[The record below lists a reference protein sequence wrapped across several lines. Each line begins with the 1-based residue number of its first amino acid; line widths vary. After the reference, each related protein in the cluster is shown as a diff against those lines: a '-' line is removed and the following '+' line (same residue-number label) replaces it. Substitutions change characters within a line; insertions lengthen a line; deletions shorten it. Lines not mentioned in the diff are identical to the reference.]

1 MIPFYIE
8 TYGCQMNV
16 SDSQVVSSILSDNGY
31 EPCNRWEDARIVL
44 INTCSIRENAEK
56 RVMARL
62 NYFARAKRKDPQL
75 RVGVLGCM
83 ATRLRDS
90 LLNHPAVDCVA
101 GPDSY
106 RLLPG
111 MLEATGCPSH
121 DGMSGMR
128 SQPLPRPVLPEAPR
142 AQSYPPAP
150 GMSGV
155 PLNARMN
162 VELSASETYA
172 DIRPLRNT
180 TCGVTAFVTIMRGCN
195 NMCAY
200 CVVPYVR
207 GRERSRD
214 PHSILE
220 EVKNLV
226 DSGYREVTLL
236 GQNVNSYLWE
246 PKDGANPV
254 SFARL
259 LEQVALVSPLLRVRF
274 TTSHPK
280 DMQDDVLLAMARF
293 PNICK
298 HIHLPVQSGSN
309 RILQKM
315 NRKYTRESYLER
327 IARIREILPGCAI
340 SSDMIAGFCSETE
353 EDHAMT
359 LGLMETVHYDQAFMF
374 QYSQRPGTQAARHY
388 PDDVP
393 EEVKTRRLAEVIALQ
408 NRLSLESNQS
418 DVGKVFEV
426 LAEGVSKRSSRAF
439 FGRTTTNKVCVFPRG
454 NSAIGDYVRVLV
466 KSCTAATLK
475 GEIIIEN
482 NKS

>member
-16 SDSQVVSSILSDNGY
+16 SDSQVVASILSDNGY
-31 EPCNRWEDARIVL
+31 ESCDSWEAACLVL

-56 RVMARL
+56 RVMSRL
-62 NYFARAKRKDPQL
+62 DFFARVKRKNPQL
-75 RVGVLGCM
+75 KVAVLGCM
-83 ATRLRDS
+83 ATRLGDS
-90 LLNHPAVDCVA
+90 LLIHPAVDCVA

-106 RLLPG
+106 RLLPAMLDTPGSQPSPRPG
-111 MLEATGCPSH
+111 MKHPVASSNVKYNILSE
-121 DGMSGMR
+121 DGMPGG
-128 SQPLPRPVLPEAPR
+128 PLP
-142 AQSYPPAP
+142 
-150 GMSGV
+150 
-155 PLNARMN
+155 ARMN
-162 VELSASETYA
+162 VELSATETYA
-172 DIRPLRNT
+172 DIRPLRNISS
-180 TCGVTAFVTIMRGCN
+180 GVTTFVTIMRGCN

-214 PHSILE
+214 PNSILE

-236 GQNVNSYLWE
+236 GQNVDSYLWQ
-246 PKDGANPV
+246 PKDGSEPV

-280 DMQDDVLLAMARF
+280 DMQDDVLMAMARY

-315 NRKYTRESYLER
+315 NRKYTREGYLER

-359 LGLMETVHYDQAFMF
+359 LSLMETVHYDQAFMF
-374 QYSQRPGTQAARHY
+374 QYSQRPGTLAARHY

-408 NRLSLESNQS
+408 NRLSLQSNRA

-439 FGRTTTNKVCVFPRG
+439 FGRTTTNKVCVFPRE
-454 NSAIGDYVRVLV
+454 NRAIGDYVRVLV

-475 GEIIIEN
+475 GEIINEN
-482 NKS
+482 Q

>member
-16 SDSQVVSSILSDNGY
+16 SDSQVVARILSDNGY
-31 EPCNRWEDARIVL
+31 EPCNCWEDARIVL

-56 RVMARL
+56 RVMSRL
-62 NYFARAKRKDPQL
+62 DFFARAKRKDPQL
-75 RVGVLGCM
+75 KVGVLGCM
-83 ATRLRDS
+83 ATRLMNS

-111 MLEATGCPSH
+111 MLEAP
-121 DGMSGMR
+121 D
-128 SQPLPRPVLPEAPR
+128 PK
-142 AQSYPPAP
+142 SYTLLP
-150 GMSGV
+150 GMSLKPPALPV
-155 PLNARMN
+155 N
-162 VELSASETYA
+162 VELSVSETYA
-172 DIRPLRNT
+172 EIRPLRETNP
-180 TCGVTAFVTIMRGCN
+180 GVTSFVTIMRGCN

-214 PHSILE
+214 PYSILE
-220 EVKNLV
+220 EVRSLV
-226 DSGYREVTLL
+226 KTGYREVTLL
-236 GQNVNSYLWE
+236 GQNVDSYLWQPQNGSE
-246 PKDGANPV
+246 TV

-259 LEQVALVSPLLRVRF
+259 LEQVALVSPLMRVRF

-280 DMQDDVLLAMARF
+280 DMQDDVLLTMARY

-298 HIHLPVQSGSN
+298 HIHLPVQSGSDKV
-309 RILQKM
+309 LQKM

-353 EDHAMT
+353 EDHALT
-359 LGLMETVHYDQAFMF
+359 LSLMEAVRYDQAFMF
-374 QYSQRPGTQAARHY
+374 QYSQRPGTLAARHY

-393 EEVKTRRLAEVIALQ
+393 EEVKTRRLAEIIALQ
-408 NRLSLESNQS
+408 NRLSLQSNQA

-426 LAEGVSKRSSRAF
+426 LAEGISKRSSRAF
-439 FGRTTTNKVCVFPRG
+439 FGRTTTNKVCVFPRE
-454 NSAIGDYVRVLV
+454 NRAIGDYVRVLV

-475 GEIIIEN
+475 GEIVNEN
-482 NKS
+482 Q